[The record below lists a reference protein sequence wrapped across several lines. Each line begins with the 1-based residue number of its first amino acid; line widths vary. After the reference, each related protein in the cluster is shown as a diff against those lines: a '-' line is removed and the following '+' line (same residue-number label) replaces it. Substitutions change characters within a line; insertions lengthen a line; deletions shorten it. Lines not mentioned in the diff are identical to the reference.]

1 MTQRDRQFEIT
12 GIEKF
17 RKMTKDLA
25 PRQARNLAR
34 ATVQGV
40 ATEVA
45 KQMRKKAPKDDGT
58 LRKAIKARR
67 RKMQGDVAMSDVRI
81 EHGKGSKNDAWYW
94 HFIEF
99 GTQKN
104 SAQPFIQ
111 PTVAAVEPQLPG
123 IFAREFGKKLEKALA
138 REAKKQGVKN
148 NG

>member
-1 MTQRDRQFEIT
+1 MVDRNRQFEVT
-12 GIEKF
+12 GIEEF

-25 PRQARNLAR
+25 PKQARNLAR